1 MHRCNGKESRMFDKF
16 GEFDSCEE
24 LDRAAEAQRKEGDLE
39 ALKALA
45 VENGIDPED
54 AEDYFDGCMY
64 SILGEYNAMEQNAA
78 LGKLK
83 VEKEE
88 LKVEREFQ
96 LLTEELETA
105 CCDYPEIAIGVRRKG
120 KRLAEYLA
128 MIIDAGYRNAVTPPK
143 AILDKVTAVPSQYRS
158 QIKTGMP
165 SKAERKE
172 IMRKYYVG
180 EVVE

>member
-16 GEFDSCEE
+16 GEFDSWEE
-24 LDRAAEAQRKEGDLE
+24 INRAAEAQKAEGDLE

-45 VENGIDPED
+45 VENGLDEED
-54 AEDYFDGCMY
+54 AVDFFDGCMF
-64 SILGEYNAMEQNAA
+64 SLCGAYNGTAINAA

-88 LKVEREFQ
+88 LEVEREFQ
-96 LLTEELETA
+96 LLTEELEKA
-105 CCDYPEIAIGVRRKG
+105 CCEREEIALGVRRKG

-128 MIIDAGYRNAVTPPK
+128 MVIDAGYRYAVTPPK

-165 SKAERKE
+165 SKAERME
-172 IMRKYYVG
+172 IMKEYYG
-180 EVVE
+180 EVR